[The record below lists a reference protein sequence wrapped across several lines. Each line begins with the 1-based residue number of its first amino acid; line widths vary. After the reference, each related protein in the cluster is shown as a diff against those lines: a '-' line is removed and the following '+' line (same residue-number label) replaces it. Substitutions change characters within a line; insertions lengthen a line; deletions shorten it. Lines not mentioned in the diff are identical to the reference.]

1 MLRENVISAT
11 LLALFVVSF
20 AAKNKIMKLLSGIM
34 TGLTG
39 GLQLY
44 SGVKRLFGERE
55 RKREAERILANAR
68 ANEQAWYKRNYY
80 NDYFN
85 SSMARAAM
93 KRVEDTLS
101 RNSRQNRAYAAVTG
115 ATPEFSLARNEQGL
129 NALDNVATNIAS
141 QESEKRASVDAQ
153 HLQNQSSLYNQ
164 ELRNVMYDDS
174 GGDAELL
181 GGVSLIERAIEG
193 VNWGNEF
200 NKLANKKKE

>member
-1 MLRENVISAT
+1 
-11 LLALFVVSF
+11 
-20 AAKNKIMKLLSGIM
+20 MKLLSGIM

-55 RKREAERILANAR
+55 RQRQAERILANAR

-93 KRVEDTLS
+93 KRVEETLS

-115 ATPEFSLARNEQGL
+115 ATPEISLARNEQGL
-129 NALDNVATNIAS
+129 DALGNVVTNIAA
-141 QESEKRASVDAQ
+141 QEDSRRASVDAQ

-164 ELRNVMYDDS
+164 ELQNLMYNDS
-174 GGDAELL
+174 GADEELL
-181 GGVSLIERAIEG
+181 GGVSLIEQAIEG

-200 NKLANKKKE
+200 NKIAKKKEK

>member
-1 MLRENVISAT
+1 LLRENVISAT

-44 SGVKRLFGERE
+44 SGVKRLFGEKE

-115 ATPEFSLARNEQGL
+115 AAPEFSLARNEQGL

>member
-1 MLRENVISAT
+1 
-11 LLALFVVSF
+11 
-20 AAKNKIMKLLSGIM
+20 MKLLSGIM

-44 SGVKRLFGERE
+44 SGVKRLFGGKDR
-55 RKREAERILANAR
+55 RAERILANAR

-101 RNSRQNRAYAAVTG
+101 KNSRQNRAYAAVTG
-115 ATPEFSLARNEQGL
+115 ATPELTLAQNEQGL
-129 NALDNVATNIAS
+129 NAVDNIFTDIAAK
-141 QESEKRASVDAQ
+141 ESVRRDSVDAQ

-164 ELRNVMYDDS
+164 ELHNLANENDS
-174 GGDAELL
+174 LVDPELL

-200 NKLANKKKE
+200 NKLANNKK

>member
-1 MLRENVISAT
+1 
-11 LLALFVVSF
+11 
-20 AAKNKIMKLLSGIM
+20 MKLLSGIM

-164 ELRNVMYDDS
+164 EVRNVMYDDS

>member
-1 MLRENVISAT
+1 MFGCFII
-11 LLALFVVSF
+11 SF
-20 AAKNKIMKLLSGIM
+20 AAKNKIMKLLSGIL

-44 SGVKRLFGERE
+44 SGVKRLFGGRD
-55 RKREAERILANAR
+55 RRADRIMANAR
-68 ANEQAWYKRNYY
+68 AAEQAWYKRNYY

-101 RNSRQNRAYAAVTG
+101 KNSRQNRAYAAVTG
-115 ATPEFSLARNEQGL
+115 ATPETTLAQNEQGL
-129 NALDNVATNIAS
+129 NTAESMMTNLAA
-141 QESEKRASVDAQ
+141 QESGRRSSVDAQ

-164 ELRNVMYDDS
+164 ELKNLEYDDT
-174 GGDAELL
+174 GGDPDLI
-181 GGVSLIERAIEG
+181 GGLSLIHKAIEG

-200 NKLANKKKE
+200 KKLKKDKK

>member
-1 MLRENVISAT
+1 MFGCFII
-11 LLALFVVSF
+11 SF
-20 AAKNKIMKLLSGIM
+20 AAKNKIMKLLSGIL

-44 SGVKRLFGERE
+44 SGVKRLFGGKDR
-55 RKREAERILANAR
+55 RADRIMANAR
-68 ANEQAWYKRNYY
+68 AAEQAWYKRNYY

-101 RNSRQNRAYAAVTG
+101 KNSRQNRAYAAVTG
-115 ATPEFSLARNEQGL
+115 ATPETTLAQNEQGL
-129 NALDNVATNIAS
+129 NTAESMMTNLAA
-141 QESEKRASVDAQ
+141 QESGRRSSVDAQ

-164 ELRNVMYDDS
+164 ELKNLEYDDT
-174 GGDAELL
+174 GGDPDLI
-181 GGVSLIERAIEG
+181 GGLSLIHKAIEG

-200 NKLANKKKE
+200 KKLKKDKK

>member
-1 MLRENVISAT
+1 
-11 LLALFVVSF
+11 
-20 AAKNKIMKLLSGIM
+20 MKLLSGIM

-44 SGVKRLFGERE
+44 SGVKRLFGGKDR
-55 RKREAERILANAR
+55 RAERILANAR

-101 RNSRQNRAYAAVTG
+101 KNSRQNRAYAAVTG
-115 ATPEFSLARNEQGL
+115 ATPELTLAQNEQGL
-129 NALDNVATNIAS
+129 DAVDNVFTNIAS
-141 QESEKRASVDAQ
+141 QESNRRDSVDAQ

-164 ELRNVMYDDS
+164 ELRNLANENDGLVDP
-174 GGDAELL
+174 ELL

-200 NKLANKKKE
+200 NKLANKNK

>member
-1 MLRENVISAT
+1 
-11 LLALFVVSF
+11 
-20 AAKNKIMKLLSGIM
+20 MKLLSGIM

-44 SGVKRLFGERE
+44 SGVKRLFGGKDR
-55 RKREAERILANAR
+55 RAERILANAR

-101 RNSRQNRAYAAVTG
+101 RNSKQNRAYAAVTG
-115 ATPEFSLARNEQGL
+115 ATPELSLARNEQGL
-129 NALDNVATNIAS
+129 NAVDNMFTNIAS
-141 QESEKRASVDAQ
+141 QEDSRRASVDAQ
-153 HLQNQSSLYNQ
+153 HLQNQNSLYNQ
-164 ELRNVMYDDS
+164 ELRNLEYEDS
-174 GGDAELL
+174 RTDAELM
-181 GGVSLIERAIEG
+181 GGISLIEQAIEG

-200 NKLANKKKE
+200 NKINRKKNE

>member
-1 MLRENVISAT
+1 
-11 LLALFVVSF
+11 LLGHFVVSF
-20 AAKNKIMKLLSGIM
+20 AAKKKIMKLLSGIM
-34 TGLTG
+34 SGLTG

-44 SGVKRLFGERE
+44 SGVKRLFGEKE
-55 RKREAERILANAR
+55 RQREAERIVANAR

-115 ATPEFSLARNEQGL
+115 ATPELSLARNEQGL
-129 NALDNVATNIAS
+129 DTLSNMVTNIAA
-141 QESEKRASVDAQ
+141 QEDSRRASVDTQ
-153 HLQNQSSLYNQ
+153 HLQNQNSLYNQ
-164 ELRNVMYDDS
+164 ELRNLTYDDS
-174 GGDAELL
+174 GADSELL
-181 GGVSLIERAIEG
+181 GGISLIDRAIEG

-200 NKLANKKKE
+200 NKLKNKKKE

>member
-1 MLRENVISAT
+1 
-11 LLALFVVSF
+11 
-20 AAKNKIMKLLSGIM
+20 MKLLTGFM

-44 SGVKRLFGERE
+44 SGVKRLFSGRD
-55 RKREAERILANAR
+55 RRAERIMANAR
-68 ANEQAWYKRNYY
+68 AAEQAWYKRNYY

-115 ATPEFSLARNEQGL
+115 ATPEMSLARNEQGL
-129 NALDNVATNIAS
+129 NAMDNMVTNLAA
-141 QESEKRASVDAQ
+141 QESNRRASVDAQ
-153 HLQNQSSLYNQ
+153 HLQNQNSLYNQ
-164 ELRNVMYDDS
+164 QLSNLTYDDS
-174 GGDAELL
+174 GGDSELL
-181 GGVSLIERAIEG
+181 GGMSLIERAIEG

-200 NKLANKKKE
+200 NKLKKQK

>member
-1 MLRENVISAT
+1 MTNENVNSAT
-11 LLALFVVSF
+11 SFGRFIVSF
-20 AAKNKIMKLLSGIM
+20 AAKKIMKLLTGIM

-44 SGVKRLFGERE
+44 SGVKRLFGGKDR
-55 RKREAERILANAR
+55 RAERIMANAR
-68 ANEQAWYKRNYY
+68 AAEQAWYKRNYY

-115 ATPEFSLARNEQGL
+115 STPEMSLAYNEQGVKAAE
-129 NALDNVATNIAS
+129 NMATNIAS
-141 QESEKRASVDAQ
+141 QESDRRASVDAQ
-153 HLQNQSSLYNQ
+153 HLQNQNSLYGQ
-164 ELRNVMYDDS
+164 QLKAQMYDDS
-174 GGDAELL
+174 GGDEELL
-181 GGVSLIERAIEG
+181 GGMSLIEKAIEG

-200 NKLANKKKE
+200 KNLKKKK

>member
-1 MLRENVISAT
+1 
-11 LLALFVVSF
+11 
-20 AAKNKIMKLLSGIM
+20 MKLLSGIM

-44 SGVKRLFGERE
+44 SGVKRLFGGKDR
-55 RKREAERILANAR
+55 RAERILANAR

-101 RNSRQNRAYAAVTG
+101 KNSRQNRAYAAVTG
-115 ATPEFSLARNEQGL
+115 ASPELTLAQNEQGL
-129 NALDNVATNIAS
+129 DAVDNVFTNIAS
-141 QESEKRASVDAQ
+141 QESNRRNSVDAQ

-164 ELRNVMYDDS
+164 ELQNLANEDNLLDP
-174 GGDAELL
+174 ELL

-200 NKLANKKKE
+200 NKLANRKKE

>member
-1 MLRENVISAT
+1 
-11 LLALFVVSF
+11 
-20 AAKNKIMKLLSGIM
+20 MKLLSGIM

-129 NALDNVATNIAS
+129 NALDNVATNIA
-141 QESEKRASVDAQ
+141 
-153 HLQNQSSLYNQ
+153 
-164 ELRNVMYDDS
+164 
-174 GGDAELL
+174 
-181 GGVSLIERAIEG
+181 
-193 VNWGNEF
+193 
-200 NKLANKKKE
+200 

>member
-1 MLRENVISAT
+1 LLRENVISAT

-44 SGVKRLFGERE
+44 SGVKRLFGEKE

-115 ATPEFSLARNEQGL
+115 AAPEFSLARNEQGL

-181 GGVSLIERAIEG
+181 SGVSLIERAIEG

>member
-1 MLRENVISAT
+1 MFGCFII
-11 LLALFVVSF
+11 SF
-20 AAKNKIMKLLSGIM
+20 AAKNKIMKLLSGIL

-44 SGVKRLFGERE
+44 SGVKRLFGGRD
-55 RKREAERILANAR
+55 RRADRIMANAR
-68 ANEQAWYKRNYY
+68 AAEQAWYKRNYY

-101 RNSRQNRAYAAVTG
+101 KNSRQNRAYAAVTG
-115 ATPEFSLARNEQGL
+115 ATPETTLAQNEQGL
-129 NALDNVATNIAS
+129 NTAESMMTNLAA
-141 QESEKRASVDAQ
+141 QESGRRSSVDAQ

-164 ELRNVMYDDS
+164 ELKNLEYDDTGDDPDLI
-174 GGDAELL
+174 GGL
-181 GGVSLIERAIEG
+181 SLIHKAIEG

-200 NKLANKKKE
+200 KKLKKDKK

>member
-1 MLRENVISAT
+1 MI
-11 LLALFVVSF
+11 SF

-44 SGVKRLFGERE
+44 SGVKRLFGGGNR
-55 RKREAERILANAR
+55 RAERIMANAR
-68 ANEQAWYKRNYY
+68 AAEQAWYKRNYY

-101 RNSRQNRAYAAVTG
+101 KNSRQNRAYAAVTG
-115 ATPEFSLARNEQGL
+115 ATPEISLASNEQGL
-129 NALDNVATNIAS
+129 NTMDNIVTNLAA
-141 QESEKRASVDAQ
+141 QESDRRTSVDAQ
-153 HLQNQSSLYNQ
+153 HLQNQMSLDNQ
-164 ELRNVMYDDS
+164 QLSNLRYDDS
-174 GGDAELL
+174 GGDSELL
-181 GGVSLIERAIEG
+181 GGMSLIERAIEG

-200 NKLANKKKE
+200 NKIRNKTRK

>member
-44 SGVKRLFGERE
+44 SGVKRLFGEKE

-115 ATPEFSLARNEQGL
+115 AAPEFSLARNEQGL

>member
-1 MLRENVISAT
+1 
-11 LLALFVVSF
+11 
-20 AAKNKIMKLLSGIM
+20 MKLLSGIM
-34 TGLTG
+34 SGLTG

-44 SGVKRLFGERE
+44 SGVKRLFGEKE
-55 RKREAERILANAR
+55 RQREAERIVANAR

-115 ATPEFSLARNEQGL
+115 ATPELSLARNEQGL
-129 NALDNVATNIAS
+129 DTLSNMVTNIAA
-141 QESEKRASVDAQ
+141 QEDSRRASVDTQ
-153 HLQNQSSLYNQ
+153 HLQNQNSLYNQ
-164 ELRNVMYDDS
+164 ELRNLTYDDS
-174 GGDAELL
+174 GADSELL
-181 GGVSLIERAIEG
+181 GGISLIDRAIEG

-200 NKLANKKKE
+200 NKLKNKKKE

>member
-1 MLRENVISAT
+1 MLENVISTT
-11 LLALFVVSF
+11 LLGRFVVSF

-44 SGVKRLFGERE
+44 SGVKRLFGEKE
-55 RKREAERILANAR
+55 RQRQADRILANAR

-115 ATPEFSLARNEQGL
+115 ATPEMSLARNEQGL
-129 NALDNVATNIAS
+129 DALGNVVTNIAA
-141 QESEKRASVDAQ
+141 QEDSRRASVDAQ

-164 ELRNVMYDDS
+164 ELQNLMYDDS

-181 GGVSLIERAIEG
+181 GGVSLIDRAIEG
-193 VNWGNEF
+193 VNWGNEL
-200 NKLANKKKE
+200 KKIIKKKNE